1 MRMNVSLSSYE
12 EKVRQI
18 WQKKKKKMIE
28 LSIYDSKFNINF
40 RFVNLSI

>member
-1 MRMNVSLSSYE
+1 MNVSLSSYE

-18 WQKKKKKMIE
+18 WQKKKKKMVE

>member
-18 WQKKKKKMIE
+18 WQKKKKNGRIVD
-28 LSIYDSKFNINF
+28 L
-40 RFVNLSI
+40 RFEI